1 MQADNYSS
9 IRGHLLANLLH
20 FGRLLRKL
28 GVGVSSQ
35 QIYELGEALSWIEL
49 ARKDDFYHAT
59 RCFLVHKAEEM
70 EVFNLAFELF
80 WTQLFHGFIQFAI
93 QPKKHQEEEVRGEL
107 LLDDQ
112 ETLKDESGVIILEP
126 DEVDLDTSEDEV
138 IFGTYSP
145 VELLAQKDFAD
156 LSAEEL
162 EIAKHIVRKMVWQLD
177 RLRTRRQVRAVKRAE
192 YLDLN
197 RSIRQSMNQGG
208 ELIQL
213 AWRRR
218 KSKPRPLIVI
228 CDVSGSM
235 ERYSQMFLHFLYALV
250 QESRQV
256 EVFVFG
262 TSLSRITPALRH
274 NEVDNALEKVSQ
286 AVLDWSGGTRIG
298 ASLKQFNFHW
308 SRRVLGRG
316 AVAIIISDGWDRG
329 DLELLER
336 EISRLHR
343 SVARLS
349 WFNPL
354 LGAPDY
360 QPLVQGI
367 QTILPHVD
375 DFLPLHNLES
385 FQRLVESRKGM

>member
-1 MQADNYSS
+1 MQADNHPSL
-9 IRGHLLANLLH
+9 RGHLLANLLH
-20 FGRLLRKL
+20 FGRMLRKL
-28 GVGVSSQ
+28 GVGVSSR
-35 QIYELGEALSWIEL
+35 QIYELGEALSWIDL
-49 ARKDDFYHAT
+49 ARKEDFYHAT
-59 RCFLVHKAEEM
+59 RCFLVHKAEDL
-70 EVFNLAFELF
+70 EVFNRAFDLF
-80 WTQLFHGFIQFAI
+80 WTQVFQGFVQLAT
-93 QPKKHQEEEVRGEL
+93 QPMKPQEGESS
-107 LLDDQ
+107 
-112 ETLKDESGVIILEP
+112 DELRKGERKTIKERSGATILEP
-126 DEVDLDTSEDEV
+126 DEVDQVTFEESV
-138 IFGTYSP
+138 ISGTYSP
-145 VELLAQKDFAD
+145 LEVLAQKDFAE

-162 EIAKHIVRKMVWQLD
+162 EIAKNIVRKMVWQLD
-177 RLRTRRQVRAVKRAE
+177 RRRSRRQVRAAKRAD

-213 AWRRR
+213 AWQRR
-218 KSKPRPLIVI
+218 KTKPRPLIVI

-235 ERYSQMFLHFLYALV
+235 ERYSRMFLHFLYALV

-262 TSLSRITPALRH
+262 TSLSRLTPALRH
-274 NEVDNALEKVSQ
+274 SEVDIALEKVSQ
-286 AVLDWSGGTRIG
+286 VVLDWSGGTRIG

-316 AVAIIISDGWDRG
+316 AVVIIISDGWDRG
-329 DLELLER
+329 ELELLER

-354 LGAPDY
+354 LGARDY
-360 QPLVQGI
+360 QPLVGGI

-375 DFLPLHNLES
+375 DFLSLHNLHS
-385 FQRLVESRKGM
+385 FRQLMERRRKF

>member
-1 MQADNYSS
+1 MQANNHPS

-35 QIYELGEALSWIEL
+35 QIYELGEALTWIDL
-49 ARKDDFYHAT
+49 ARKDDFYHAS
-59 RCFLVHKAEEM
+59 RCFLVHKAEDLG
-70 EVFNLAFELF
+70 VFNRAFDLF
-80 WTQLFHGFIQFAI
+80 WTQVFQGFVQLAI
-93 QPKKHQEEEVRGEL
+93 QQMKHQEVEVRGGL
-107 LLDDQ
+107 PKDDRR
-112 ETLKDESGVIILEP
+112 TIKDKSGVIILEP
-126 DEVDLDTSEDEV
+126 DEVDPDTFEDLV
-138 IFGTYSP
+138 ISGTYSP
-145 VELLAQKDFAD
+145 VEVLAQKDFAD

-162 EIAKHIVRKMVWQLD
+162 EIAKRIVRKMVWQLD
-177 RLRTRRQVRAVKRAE
+177 RRRTRRQIRAAKRAV

-208 ELIQL
+208 ELIRL
-213 AWRRR
+213 AWRKR
-218 KSKPRPLIVI
+218 KTKPRPLIVI

-235 ERYSQMFLHFLYALV
+235 ERYSRMFLHFLYALV

-262 TSLSRITPALRH
+262 TSLSRITPALQH
-274 NEVDNALEKVSQ
+274 SSVDFVLEKVSQ

-298 ASLKQFNFHW
+298 ASLKQFNYHW

-316 AVAIIISDGWDRG
+316 AVVIIISDGWDRG

-336 EISRLHR
+336 EISRIHR
-343 SVARLS
+343 SVARLI

-360 QPLVQGI
+360 QPLVRGI
-367 QTILPHVD
+367 QTVLPHVD
-375 DFLPLHNLES
+375 DFLSLHNLDS
-385 FQRLVESRKGM
+385 FQQLEERRRRF

>member
-126 DEVDLDTSEDEV
+126 DEVDLDTSEDDV

-208 ELIQL
+208 ELIRL

-385 FQRLVESRKGM
+385 FQRLVESRKGI

>member
-1 MQADNYSS
+1 
-9 IRGHLLANLLH
+9 
-20 FGRLLRKL
+20 
-28 GVGVSSQ
+28 
-35 QIYELGEALSWIEL
+35 EALSWIEL

-145 VELLAQKDFAD
+145 VEVLAQKDFAD

-385 FQRLVESRKGM
+385 FQRLVESRKGI

>member
-1 MQADNYSS
+1 MQADNYPS

-145 VELLAQKDFAD
+145 VEVLAQKDFAD

>member
-1 MQADNYSS
+1 MQADNYPS

-126 DEVDLDTSEDEV
+126 DEVDLDTSEDDV

-208 ELIQL
+208 ELIRL

-385 FQRLVESRKGM
+385 FQRLVESRKGI

>member
-1 MQADNYSS
+1 MQADNYPS

-126 DEVDLDTSEDEV
+126 DEVDLDTSEDDV

-208 ELIQL
+208 ELIRL

>member
-1 MQADNYSS
+1 MQADNYPS

-145 VELLAQKDFAD
+145 VEVLAQKDFAD

-385 FQRLVESRKGM
+385 FQRLVESRKGI

>member
-126 DEVDLDTSEDEV
+126 DEVDLDTSEDDV

-308 SRRVLGRG
+308 SRRVLRRG